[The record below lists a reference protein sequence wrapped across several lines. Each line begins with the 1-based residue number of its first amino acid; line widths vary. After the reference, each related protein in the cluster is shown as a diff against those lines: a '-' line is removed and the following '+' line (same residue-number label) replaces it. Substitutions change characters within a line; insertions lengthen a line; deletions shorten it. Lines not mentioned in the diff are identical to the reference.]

1 MAFDAWCSR
10 LSYVR
15 HSVARL
21 LATVLVFSCAIT
33 LVVTAVRRDRDYERG
48 IAQIQNRLV
57 DIDGS
62 YRDSRGEALCRLD
75 QPQLTLKPQLE
86 EMLRLADIHA
96 AEVRESQSA
105 SMPMVVAVG
114 DDAGANASITK
125 AVDFDVLLAR
135 ISGLH
140 GIAQWRER
148 IAASDP
154 PHATFA
160 ARLHQL
166 ARAWQS
172 KPVLQLVERYLEGN
186 TAS

>member
-1 MAFDAWCSR
+1 MQALTRPSPRRDFDA
-10 LSYVR
+10 
-15 HSVARL
+15 
-21 LATVLVFSCAIT
+21 
-33 LVVTAVRRDRDYERG
+33 
-48 IAQIQNRLV
+48 
-57 DIDGS
+57 
-62 YRDSRGEALCRLD
+62 
-75 QPQLTLKPQLE
+75 
-86 EMLRLADIHA
+86 
-96 AEVRESQSA
+96 
-105 SMPMVVAVG
+105 
-114 DDAGANASITK
+114 
-125 AVDFDVLLAR
+125 LLAR

-140 GIAQWRER
+140 GIAQWTER

>member
-1 MAFDAWCSR
+1 M
-10 LSYVR
+10 R

-21 LATVLVFSCAIT
+21 LAMVLVLSCAIT

-48 IAQIQNRLV
+48 IALIQNRLV

-75 QPQLTLKPQLE
+75 QPQLKLKPQLE
-86 EMLRLADIHA
+86 EMLRLANIHA

-135 ISGLH
+135 MSGLH
-140 GIAQWRER
+140 GI
-148 IAASDP
+148 S
-154 PHATFA
+154 A

-172 KPVLQLVERYLEGN
+172 KPVLQLVELYLEGN